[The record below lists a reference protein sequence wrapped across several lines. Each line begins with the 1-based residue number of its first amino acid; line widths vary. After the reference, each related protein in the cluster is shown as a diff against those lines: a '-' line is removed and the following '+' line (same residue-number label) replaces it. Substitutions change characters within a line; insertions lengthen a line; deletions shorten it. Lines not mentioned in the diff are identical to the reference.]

1 LEHRAELPRKLGL
14 FDSTSIV
21 IGTMVGSAIFLVP
34 SSIAQSLPSAPMIL
48 AIWVIAGVL
57 SLLGALAYAE
67 LGAMMPDTGGQYVFL
82 RESFGPMG
90 GFLCGWSFFL
100 AARSGGIAVVAVGF
114 SIYLSYFMPLTP
126 VLAKAVSCGL
136 ILFLSWVNY
145 RGIRVGATVQN
156 VFTSLKVLG
165 LGLLIVSAFL
175 SPAHVASTAPS
186 EPFSM
191 NHFGVAMIAG
201 LWAYNGWFAISLVAG
216 EVRNPQ
222 RNLPLSLMLGVTSV
236 IAIYL
241 LANLGYLRVFTIPQI
256 AATERVASA
265 TAQLTMGHV
274 GAVLVSLTI
283 LISMFGTTNG
293 NIMTA
298 SRLYFAQARDGLFF
312 ETFGYVHPRFETPA
326 VSILGQAIWSSLLAL
341 SGSYEVLFSYSTF
354 TFWIFYAMTVAGVMI
369 LRRKYP
375 TMERPYK
382 MWGYPVTPVI
392 FVAVAA
398 WFVANTLVNRPGPSL
413 IGLGMIA
420 SGVPAYYAWRW
431 RELRREAAAIK

>member
-1 LEHRAELPRKLGL
+1 
-14 FDSTSIV
+14 
-21 IGTMVGSAIFLVP
+21 
-34 SSIAQSLPSAPMIL
+34 
-48 AIWVIAGVL
+48 
-57 SLLGALAYAE
+57 
-67 LGAMMPDTGGQYVFL
+67 
-82 RESFGPMG
+82 
-90 GFLCGWSFFL
+90 
-100 AARSGGIAVVAVGF
+100 
-114 SIYLSYFMPLTP
+114 
-126 VLAKAVSCGL
+126 
-136 ILFLSWVNY
+136 
-145 RGIRVGATVQN
+145 
-156 VFTSLKVLG
+156 
-165 LGLLIVSAFL
+165 
-175 SPAHVASTAPS
+175 
-186 EPFSM
+186 
-191 NHFGVAMIAG
+191 
-201 LWAYNGWFAISLVAG
+201 
-216 EVRNPQ
+216 
-222 RNLPLSLMLGVTSV
+222 
-236 IAIYL
+236 
-241 LANLGYLRVFTIPQI
+241 
-256 AATERVASA
+256 
-265 TAQLTMGHV
+265 
-274 GAVLVSLTI
+274 VLVSLTI

>member
-1 LEHRAELPRKLGL
+1 
-14 FDSTSIV
+14 
-21 IGTMVGSAIFLVP
+21 MVGSAIFLVP
-34 SSIAQSLPSAPMIL
+34 NSIAQNLPTAPMIL
-48 AIWVIAGVL
+48 SVWVIAGVL
-57 SLLGALAYAE
+57 SAIGALAYAE
-67 LGAMMPDTGGQYVFL
+67 LGAMMPATGGQYVFL

-114 SIYLSYFMPLTP
+114 SIYLSYFVPLTP
-126 VLAKAVSCGL
+126 LLSKLVSVGL

-165 LGLLIVSAFL
+165 LALLIGSAFL
-175 SPAHVASTAPS
+175 SPVHAASPAPAAATS
-186 EPFSM
+186 LSLSQ
-191 NHFGVAMIAG
+191 FGLAMIAC

-222 RNLPLSLMLGVTSV
+222 RNLPLSLMLGVTTV
-236 IAIYL
+236 MALYL
-241 LANLGYLRVFTIPQI
+241 LANLGYLRVFTIPEI
-256 AATERVASA
+256 AASERVASA

-283 LISMFGTTNG
+283 LTSMFGTTNG

-312 ETFGYVHPRFETPA
+312 EKFGFVHPKFETPA
-326 VSILGQAIWSSLLAL
+326 VSILGQGIWSSLLAV

-354 TFWIFYAMTVAGVMI
+354 TFWVFYAMTVAGVLI

-375 TMERPYK
+375 DMPRPYK

-398 WFVANTLVNRPGPSL
+398 WFVANTLVSRPGPSV
-413 IGLGMIA
+413 IGLGMIV

-431 RELRREAAAIK
+431 REGRAAKTAS